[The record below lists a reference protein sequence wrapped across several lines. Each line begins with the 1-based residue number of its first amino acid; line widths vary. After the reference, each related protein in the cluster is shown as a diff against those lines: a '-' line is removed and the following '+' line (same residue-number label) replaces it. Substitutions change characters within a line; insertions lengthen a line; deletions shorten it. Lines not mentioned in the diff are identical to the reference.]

1 MNKDIDEGEAKQVKG
16 KVREEAGKAADDTSM
31 EMDGAAEQVL
41 GKIQEEWGKAKR
53 DIKKALDD

>member
-1 MNKDIDEGEAKQVKG
+1 
-16 KVREEAGKAADDTSM
+16 M